1 MGKLQEAMQ
10 REMELKGYSIITI
23 KNYLG
28 HMRRYTIYLGRSPV
42 FAGEVEVKRYL
53 SHLISDQKCSR
64 SHVNQTFILIFT
76 HITKM
81 MPLCTQ
87 LIR

>member
-64 SHVNQTFILIFT
+64 SHVNQTFSALKVFYE
-76 HITKM
+76 KVVKK
-81 MPLCTQ
+81 PDVVG
-87 LIR
+87 